1 MKLKDFLWLT
11 KDVNPEAE
19 IVIQIWG
26 GCEDEIRNLDGTIVN
41 TIGVHGRHQYPDPS
55 DPAVIRLIPGDTKRH
70 L

>member
-19 IVIQIWG
+19 IVIQRWG
-26 GCEDEIRNLDGTIVN
+26 EDEIRNLDSIEVN
-41 TIGVHGRHQYPDPS
+41 TIGVHGRHQYPDPN
-55 DPAVIRLIPGDTKRH
+55 DPAVIRLVPGNVTRR

>member
-26 GCEDEIRNLDGTIVN
+26 GVRMKSETSTAL
-41 TIGVHGRHQYPDPS
+41 
-55 DPAVIRLIPGDTKRH
+55 K
-70 L
+70 

>member
-26 GCEDEIRNLDGTIVN
+26 
-41 TIGVHGRHQYPDPS
+41 
-55 DPAVIRLIPGDTKRH
+55 
-70 L
+70 